1 MGRYRIEYTRNKCIG
16 AFACVSID
24 TDTWAM
30 NDDNKADLVNG
41 QKVQED
47 TNHFLYNE
55 DELAEYIGKGEKVQE
70 EKDGKDEIWVKEVDE
85 LGNLVEGARACP
97 VNVIKIIDTQTGE
110 VLAP

>member
-41 QKVQED
+41 Q
-47 TNHFLYNE
+47 
-55 DELAEYIGKGEKVQE
+55 KVQE